1 MATTASISATA
12 TDGATKSAIDLTTK
26 GAESFTTLYYAT
38 LDRQRALLPKL
49 YRPQS
54 RCVWNGIPLPP
65 CGEEGFA
72 RFFTAG
78 RDPNTGTGVPL
89 LSVHEVGCVDCH
101 PLVSAATG
109 AGAVAAQQQQQQT
122 DKVDMVVTASG
133 SVKYDQEAHPRG
145 FQQTF
150 VLKRDP
156 DPAGGGNYYIDT
168 DCFRLVVAP

>member
-1 MATTASISATA
+1 MATSAT
-12 TDGATKSAIDLTTK
+12 TDAATKSAIDLTTK
-26 GAESFTTLYYAT
+26 GAESFTQLYYTT
-38 LDRQRALLPKL
+38 LDRNRSLVVKL

-65 CGEEGFA
+65 YADAGFE
-72 RFFTAG
+72 RFFNAG
-78 RDPNTGTGVPL
+78 VDKTTGRGVPL
-89 LSVHEVGCVDCH
+89 VSVHEVGCVDCH
-101 PLVSAATG
+101 PLVSPGGGVTSTAPTAVAG
-109 AGAVAAQQQQQQT
+109 AGAGD

-133 SVKYDQEAHPRG
+133 SVKYDNQQHPRG

-168 DCFRLVVAP
+168 DCFRLVVAAS